1 MYYDQFINLGN
12 YIQKEEFVSFR
23 NFGNVAKKA
32 VPKVTNVAKKAVPKV
47 TNVAKKG
54 TGVAKKG
61 AGVGVGAIGAGLA
74 YTVKNPKTVAKAA
87 VATGVVTY
95 VAADQGLLGDDA
107 QQYADDLGEAAE
119 DNAENV
125 GNSLKKGMGKVTDA
139 AENML
144 LKKVNEVSNKY
155 FKCDIDT
162 LFIIICICVFLISLY
177 MKNPVPFVLSLI
189 GGGAVAINKYKYVL
203 LNYFKFIK

>member
-23 NFGNVAKKA
+23 NLGNVAKKA
-32 VPKVTNVAKKAVPKV
+32 VPKVTNVAKK
-47 TNVAKKG
+47 
-54 TGVAKKG
+54 G
-61 AGVGVGAIGAGLA
+61 AGFGVGAIGAGLA
-74 YTVKNPKTVAKAA
+74 YTVKNPKKAA
-87 VATGVVTY
+87 GMAGLAAAGTY

-155 FKCDIDT
+155 FYCDIDT
-162 LFIIICICVFLISLY
+162 LFIAICIFVLVFSWL
-177 MKNPVPFVLSLI
+177 MKSPVPFVLSLI
-189 GGGAVAINKYKYVL
+189 GGVAVAIIKYT
-203 LNYFKFIK
+203 